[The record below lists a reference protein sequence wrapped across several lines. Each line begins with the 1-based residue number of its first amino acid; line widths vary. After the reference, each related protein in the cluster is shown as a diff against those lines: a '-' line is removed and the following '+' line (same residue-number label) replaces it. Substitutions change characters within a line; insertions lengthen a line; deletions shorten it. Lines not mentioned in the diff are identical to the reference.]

1 MNTIKSKLIIILAY
15 GVGGL
20 FLFSGAIMSISD
32 SFLAGLFMALS
43 GLAVFPP
50 FWGLVNKRFKYQLS
64 KFAKLGTFF
73 ALMIVSGFLMPE
85 MDPEDKIEL
94 PQSSI
99 SLSDSDDQTKDNPVE
114 MPQQTENNTPNAEEV
129 KQPNPKD
136 IEQPSQEDLL
146 LDDLWKGVDA
156 SIKSRKGIDISYD
169 SVLNVVNLDYTDD
182 SFWDENA
189 TVREAY
195 TKLVKF
201 GPEAFKHDEVD
212 SLVVNIKTTLIDNYG
227 EKSTSTVVIVE
238 MLKED
243 FNKFNW
249 SNLRMLPVSD
259 QIENVAI
266 RYYVHPVLRKNL
278 NKDKLYLS
286 Y

>member
-1 MNTIKSKLIIILAY
+1 MNTIKSKLITILAY

-20 FLFSGAIMSISD
+20 FLFAGIIMSISD

-43 GLAVFPP
+43 GLAIFPP
-50 FWGLVNKRFKYQLS
+50 FWSLVSKRLNYRLPR
-64 KFAKLGTFF
+64 FAKLGMFF
-73 ALMIVSGFLMPE
+73 VLMIVSGLLMPE

-94 PQSSI
+94 PQGPI
-99 SLSDSDDQTKDNPVE
+99 SRSDSDDQ
-114 MPQQTENNTPNAEEV
+114 
-129 KQPNPKD
+129 PKD
-136 IEQPSQEDLL
+136 IPAEFTQQAVDNTSNVEKARQQEPQNTEQPSQEDLL

-169 SVLNVVNLDYTDD
+169 SVLNAVNLDYTDD

-259 QIENVAI
+259 QIENAAI
-266 RYYVHPVLRKNL
+266 RYYIHPALQGGL
-278 NKDKLYLS
+278 DKDKLYLS